1 MGKNLQRTRED
12 KCFVKYKSV
21 FILYFPEDC
30 RKLLRNI
37 WILFTDIYYIW
48 LFSYLLYDIVL
59 DIWTIAICNT
69 GDGINVTNAILQQC
83 SRCFNS
89 SILSLSNRTMSVKDD
104 ESILSLV
111 FTADTR
117 WLLSGHSVTGD
128 IRVWDAQYLNKKPVA
143 CCMAAHELGTHYLQ
157 VKPCKY

>member
-1 MGKNLQRTRED
+1 MASLSLMQ
-12 KCFVKYKSV
+12 
-21 FILYFPEDC
+21 
-30 RKLLRNI
+30 
-37 WILFTDIYYIW
+37 LF
-48 LFSYLLYDIVL
+48 
-59 DIWTIAICNT
+59 
-69 GDGINVTNAILQQC
+69 INVPAVLTLQ
-83 SRCFNS
+83 F
-89 SILSLSNRTMSVKDD
+89 SLSNRTMSVKDD